1 MSQKQ
6 VDTNPL
12 HSLTA
17 KIKSIVGVT
26 LGALACIGVGIYV
39 STISS
44 YDVAIRASI
53 NGEPC
58 GYVASYSDM
67 QNAASLLE
75 STVHKATDG
84 DYDPDITVSFEL
96 THTNAPDYLSEE
108 ECSEL
113 LWAQIEDDFC
123 EAYMLYI
130 DDRQAAAYEDGDKLE
145 ALIECIE
152 GKLLESKAELFCD
165 VKIKNSLR
173 VEKQLCLKS
182 MLKSIDEIDAVINPL
197 AQMGTDNTD
206 AAANENITADITAQI
221 GALMAAAP
229 EIFDD
234 PTADYGLPRSTNA
247 TDANEDDLALEY
259 NFVNTVT
266 LDETA
271 HFETRYVDD
280 PTRFI
285 GTEKLAQIG
294 VNGEKRVTYDILY
307 DTNGNIVG
315 REMVGESIIS
325 PAIDKIILV
334 GTKEIPDSVPTGTF
348 IWPCETPYGISSG
361 YGWRTIYGKT
371 EFHLGID
378 LPDAV
383 GSSIWAADGG
393 KVVWAGF
400 TPSYGN
406 NVRIEHAGGYSTLYA
421 HLDRILVSVGD
432 KVYQGQEIGKMG
444 STGLSYGSHLHFE
457 TRLNDLTFDPLQ
469 VLPKK

>member
-17 KIKSIVGVT
+17 KIKSIAGIT

-39 STISS
+39 STLSS

-67 QNAASLLE
+67 QNAASQLE
-75 STVHKATDG
+75 HDVRKATGG
-84 DYDPDITVSFEL
+84 DYSTDITVSFDLVHANKPE
-96 THTNAPDYLSEE
+96 YLSEE
-108 ECSEL
+108 DCSKL
-113 LWAQIEDDFC
+113 LWELIEDDFC
-123 EAYMLYI
+123 EAYMLYV

-152 GKLLESKAELFCD
+152 DELLEGKAELFSG
-165 VKIKNSLR
+165 VKIKNRLR

-182 MLKSIDEIDAVINPL
+182 MLKSIDEIDAEINPL
-197 AQMGTDNTD
+197 TKSENDNAD
-206 AAANENITADITAQI
+206 ANISASTTSDITAQI
-221 GALMAAAP
+221 GAVMAASP
-229 EIFDD
+229 KLVDD
-234 PTADYGLPRSTNA
+234 TDADYDVILSAGTAEIS
-247 TDANEDDLALEY
+247 EDDLTLEY

-266 LDETA
+266 LDETVY
-271 HFETRYVDD
+271 FETRYVDD

-285 GTEKLAQIG
+285 GTEKLDTAGI
-294 VNGEKRVTYDILY
+294 NGKKRVTYDILY

-315 REMVGESIIS
+315 REAVVESIIT
-325 PAIDKIILV
+325 PAVDRIILV

-378 LPDAV
+378 LPDIT

-406 NVRIEHAGGYSTLYA
+406 NVRIEHANGYSTLYA
-421 HLDRILVSVGD
+421 HLDKILVSIGD
-432 KVYQGQEIGKMG
+432 RVYQGQEIGKMG

-469 VLPKK
+469 ILPKK